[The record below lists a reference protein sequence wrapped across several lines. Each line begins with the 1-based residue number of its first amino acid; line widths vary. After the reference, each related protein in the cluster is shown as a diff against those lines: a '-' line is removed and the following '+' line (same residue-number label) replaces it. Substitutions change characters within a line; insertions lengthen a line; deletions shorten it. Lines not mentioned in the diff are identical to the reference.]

1 MLKDINEVLKR
12 LKNVKLTESFSG
24 DRMLREIVNLVA
36 RQLERDEHG
45 DVTHKEF
52 DRIMKMNAGPIN
64 VMIMSALE
72 NYAGIHIGGAES
84 ADSEESFRDAP
95 EPPEKDLEPKP
106 ELKPEMDIGG
116 EDFVELPKSEVPI
129 KREIPRK
136 GISTPSKR
144 EMPRRGR
151 EV

>member
-1 MLKDINEVLKR
+1 MLKDINKLIDRFKKVT
-12 LKNVKLTESFSG
+12 LTETFSG
-24 DRMLREIVNLVA
+24 DRILREIVNLIA
-36 RQLERDEHG
+36 RQLERDEQG

-52 DRIMKMNAGPIN
+52 DRIMKMNAGPVN

-84 ADSEESFRDAP
+84 ADSEESFREP
-95 EPPEKDLEPKP
+95 EPLEKDFEPKP
-106 ELKPEMDIGG
+106 ELKPELDSGG
-116 EDFVELPKSEVPI
+116 DDFVELPKSEVPL
-129 KREIPRK
+129 KREIPRN